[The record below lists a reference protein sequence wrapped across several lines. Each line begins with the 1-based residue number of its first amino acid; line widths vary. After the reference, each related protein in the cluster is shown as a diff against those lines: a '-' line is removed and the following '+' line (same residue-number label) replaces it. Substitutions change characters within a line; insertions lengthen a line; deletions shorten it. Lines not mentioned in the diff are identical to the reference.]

1 VSAASAAVVDA
12 SPGLGFAVVK
22 DSRAVHVLTV
32 TAVFDRG
39 PAWSAGLR
47 VGDRISS
54 LASLTPSDTP
64 LAAIIAAANSMPAGT
79 AVPIT
84 YSRDGI
90 PHSISTAITRTPGAE
105 SAPRSVKLSCL
116 IPTND
121 HTTAATSSNRNSNNN
136 NKSSIKGNTKSAV
149 GYIRLSDFGP
159 SSADEIRTALAQ
171 QLQQTEQSQ
180 SVPLQPEQL
189 QTEQLQPTVYAG
201 LVLDVRDNPGG
212 LLDQAVDIAAM
223 LLPEHSPVVTI
234 ADAKG
239 RRDTLYT
246 EVSAY
251 TALYSACH
259 CIKYVVTSFNRRS
272 QLLVVQAVDLL
283 FKHCAMLLAL
293 CTQEA
298 PLLPSNVPLILL
310 VNGDTRSAAE
320 VTRTL
325 NFYAGVYTCST

>member
-1 VSAASAAVVDA
+1 LSNRTTAGAQANAAVSAASVAVVDA

-32 TAVFDRG
+32 TAVFDSG
-39 PAWSAGLR
+39 PAWTAGLR

-54 LASLTPSDTP
+54 LASLTPTDTP
-64 LAAIIAAANSMPAGT
+64 LSAIIATANSKPAGT

-116 IPTND
+116 IPTD
-121 HTTAATSSNRNSNNN
+121 DQTAAATTTGNSNSNNN
-136 NKSSIKGNTKSAV
+136 YKSSTKGSNKSAV
-149 GYIRLSDFGP
+149 GYIKLSDFGP

-171 QLQQTEQSQ
+171 QLQQTEQLQ
-180 SVPLQPEQL
+180 SVALHPEQL
-189 QTEQLQPTVYAG
+189 QRELLQSTVYAG

-251 TALYSACH
+251 TAL
-259 CIKYVVTSFNRRS
+259 
-272 QLLVVQAVDLL
+272 
-283 FKHCAMLLAL
+283 
-293 CTQEA
+293 
-298 PLLPSNVPLILL
+298 
-310 VNGDTRSAAE
+310 
-320 VTRTL
+320 
-325 NFYAGVYTCST
+325 

>member
-1 VSAASAAVVDA
+1 LRNRTTAGAQANAAVSAASAVVDV

-32 TAVFDRG
+32 TAVFDSG
-39 PAWSAGLR
+39 PAWTAGLR

-54 LASLTPSDTP
+54 LASLTPTDTP
-64 LAAIIAAANSMPAGT
+64 LSVIIATANSKPAGT

-116 IPTND
+116 SPTTD
-121 HTTAATSSNRNSNNN
+121 QTAAATTSNSNNNNN
-136 NKSSIKGNTKSAV
+136 NKSSNKSSIKSTYKSTV
-149 GYIRLSDFGP
+149 GYIKLSDFGP
-159 SSADEIRTALAQ
+159 SSADEIRTALLQ

-180 SVPLQPEQL
+180 TEQLQPEQL
-189 QTEQLQPTVYAG
+189 QTGQLQPTVYAG

-223 LLPEHSPVVTI
+223 LLPENSPVVTI

-251 TALYSACH
+251 TA
-259 CIKYVVTSFNRRS
+259 
-272 QLLVVQAVDLL
+272 
-283 FKHCAMLLAL
+283 
-293 CTQEA
+293 
-298 PLLPSNVPLILL
+298 
-310 VNGDTRSAAE
+310 
-320 VTRTL
+320 
-325 NFYAGVYTCST
+325 